1 MPSNESTQGI
11 RRSHIVW
18 ACWLLAMTL
27 VGGTLVALEPDRG
40 SEATAGPMLLAEVET
55 DADGASLSDAVRVD
69 AGNAND
75 WNWIV
80 VHHSGSV
87 MGSASTIDAQHR
99 DRGFESLGF
108 HFVIGN
114 GQGETDGLIEVGP
127 RWSRQQPGAH
137 TAGPDSE
144 RYNRLGI
151 GICLVGDGERRG
163 FTERQFASLVSL
175 VRALCEEHGIP
186 ASNVVLH
193 RDVAPT
199 SSPGRYFSETR
210 LRDALAPAF

>member
-1 MPSNESTQGI
+1 MPSNDSSSGI
-11 RRSHIVW
+11 RRSHVVW
-18 ACWLLAMTL
+18 ACWLLAMSL
-27 VGGTLVALEPDRG
+27 VGGTLVALEPDRA
-40 SEATAGPMLLAEVET
+40 SDDASAPMLLAEVEMG
-55 DADGASLSDAVRVD
+55 AGEASLADAVRVD
-69 AGNAND
+69 ETVAND
-75 WNWIV
+75 WDWIV

-87 MGSASTIDAQHR
+87 MGSANTIDAQHR
-99 DRGFESLGF
+99 DRGFESLGY

-127 RWSRQQPGAH
+127 RWSLQQPGAH

-144 RYNRLGI
+144 RYNRRGI

-163 FTERQFASLVSL
+163 FTERQFGSLVSL
-175 VRALCEEHGIP
+175 IRALCEEHGIP

-193 RDVAPT
+193 REVAPT
-199 SSPGRYFSETR
+199 SGPGRYFSETR